1 MDPTRNDP
9 WARLEEM
16 RRQMDRAFDR
26 ALGPREPGDQSD
38 LVTSN
43 WTPAVDIKEEPD
55 RFVVYADIPGVDPKE
70 IEVTME
76 NGVLTVRGQRAL
88 DERAAGAGYTRTER
102 PRGSFHRRFALPD
115 SADPERITARG
126 SFGVLEVS
134 IPKKAATAPRRIQ
147 VQG

>member
-43 WTPAVDIKEEPD
+43 WTPAVDIKEEPH

-76 NGVLTVRGQRAL
+76 NGVLTVRGRRAL
-88 DERAAGAGYTRTER
+88 AERAAGAGYTRTER
-102 PRGSFHRRFALPD
+102 PRGNFCRRFALPD

-126 SFGVLEVS
+126 SLGVLEVS
-134 IPKKAATAPRRIQ
+134 IPRKASTGRRRIR
-147 VQG
+147 VQA